1 MKSRVR
7 GAVLLAALGGVLHF
21 LGFIGFGVWPLA
33 LVCLVPLWLALEA
46 VGAGGLRAAGLGA
59 VFGWVSY
66 AGGYLWMWRIVDVF
80 LGGDVWLG
88 AALWLGDSIWFALRY
103 ALYALGY
110 AWLRRR
116 GRSVAVAGILP
127 LVVVE
132 WVYPMLFPVYLGHAL
147 GAQLT
152 FIQLADLGGPLL
164 LSALVAL
171 ANAALFELWQGARGS
186 AWRPR
191 VVLAAALIAAAAAAY
206 GRVRIDAVTAAVA
219 RAPALRVG
227 IVQANLGVQ
236 EKGQRAVH
244 DHARYLEL
252 TRALLAGGAL
262 DLVVWPETVYTRGL
276 RGPLPIDAGL
286 VRQEIT
292 TPLLF
297 GGVYVDPATAP
308 PRAYNAAVQVDGD
321 GVIRRA
327 YRKHLLIPF
336 TEYVPFADWWPGLAA
351 ARFDSASHFAAAEP
365 GVVDPTATVRLD
377 GRGIAT
383 PICYEAVRPD
393 LVGELMRRDQA
404 ELIITL
410 ANDAWFGDSQE
421 PALHL
426 AMARMRAV
434 EHRRFVVRATNSGIS
449 AVIDPTGRIVVQSGL
464 LEPATLRATVAW
476 LDLPAPYT
484 RLRDW
489 PGPLAL
495 GLCVL
500 LSRAPRGATRLRRV
514 W

>member
-1 MKSRVR
+1 VTQPLRSN
-7 GAVLLAALGGVLHF
+7 VLLAALGGVLHF

-33 LVCLVPLWLALEA
+33 LVCLVPLWLALDA
-46 VGAGGLRAAGLGA
+46 VAPGWLRAAGLGL

-66 AGGYLWMWRIVDVF
+66 AGGYVWIWRIVDVF

-110 AWLRRR
+110 VWLRRC
-116 GRSVAVAGILP
+116 GRSVAVSGILP
-127 LVVVE
+127 LLIVE
-132 WVYPMLFPVYLGHAL
+132 WRYPMLFPVYLGHAL
-147 GAQLT
+147 GDQLT

-164 LSALVAL
+164 LSALVGL
-171 ANAALFELWQGARGS
+171 ANAAMLELWHYARGRD
-186 AWRPR
+186 WRPH
-191 VVLAAALIAAAAAAY
+191 VVLAGALVAAGAAAY
-206 GRVRIDAVTAAVA
+206 GRVRMEAVAAAVV

-236 EKGQRAVH
+236 EKGQRAAQ
-244 DHARYLEL
+244 DHARYLEQ
-252 TRALLAGGAL
+252 TRALLAEGPL
-262 DLVVWPETVYTRGL
+262 DLIVWPETVYTRGL

-286 VRQEIT
+286 VRQEIA

-308 PRAYNAAVQVDGD
+308 PLVYNAAVQVDAD
-321 GVIRRA
+321 GVIRSA

-336 TEYVPFADWWPGLAA
+336 TEYVPFAEWWPSLA
-351 ARFDSASHFAAAEP
+351 ARFDSAAHFAAAAP
-365 GVVDPTATVRLD
+365 GGFDPTTTVRVD
-377 GRGIAT
+377 GHGIAT

-393 LVGELMRRDQA
+393 LVGSLMRIGQA
-404 ELIITL
+404 ELIVTL

-434 EHRRFVVRATNSGIS
+434 EHRRFLVRATNSGIS
-449 AVIDPTGRIVVQSGL
+449 AVVDPNGRIIAQSGL
-464 LEPATLRATVAW
+464 MEAANLRATVAW
-476 LDLPAPYT
+476 LDLPALYT

-489 PGPLAL
+489 PGAAAL
-495 GLCVL
+495 FLFVV
-500 LSRAPRGATRLRRV
+500 LSRDPRRATRPRPAG
-514 W
+514 